1 MVSVA
6 FITLGFGLGGI
17 VSYYGF
23 IKGKY
28 IVSKKEADL
37 LIKQLELIKLEFE
50 DEQESNLISFEKMK
64 KQYEEN
70 INEYD

>member
-28 IVSKKEADL
+28 LINKKDADI

-50 DEQESNLISFEKMK
+50 GEQEDNLINFEQMK
-64 KQYEEN
+64 KQYEED